1 MEEWKVAIAIKALRR
16 LALPVIIG
24 SLVLWLSAHGFSNWV
39 PVVCDISTN
48 LGILV
53 TECKK

>member
-1 MEEWKVAIAIKALRR
+1 MEEWKVAIAIKAIKR

-53 TECKK
+53 TECKQ